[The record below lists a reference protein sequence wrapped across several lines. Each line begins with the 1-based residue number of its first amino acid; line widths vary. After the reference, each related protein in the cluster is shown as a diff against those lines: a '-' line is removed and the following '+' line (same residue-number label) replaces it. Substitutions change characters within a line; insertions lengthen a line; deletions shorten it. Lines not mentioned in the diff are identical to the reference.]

1 MEQTP
6 NYHLNKPGYEEFGDV
21 EVLNQNFAA
30 IDTELKKNA
39 DAVGER
45 VKTTELAEK
54 VKQAVKDGSLAAKD
68 LGAVSADT
76 KGKANG
82 VAGLDGNGKVPSG
95 QLPAMNY
102 EGKGAVDTHNK
113 STTAHKE
120 LFAAKQDKIK
130 GKKGKYLGFT
140 AND

>member
-21 EVLNQNFAA
+21 EVLNQNFTA

-54 VKQAVKDGSLAAKD
+54 VKESVKSGGLTAAD
-68 LGAVSADT
+68 WGAVSAKDQ
-76 KGKANG
+76 GKAGG
-82 VAGLDGNGKVPSG
+82 VASLEQQWQGAERPTARNGL
-95 QLPAMNY
+95 
-102 EGKGAVDTHNK
+102 
-113 STTAHKE
+113 
-120 LFAAKQDKIK
+120 
-130 GKKGKYLGFT
+130 
-140 AND
+140 

>member
-45 VKTTELAEK
+45 VKTTELAAE
-54 VKQAVKDGSLAAKD
+54 VKKTVKDGGLTAAD
-68 LGAVSADT
+68 LGAVSAKD
-76 KGKANG
+76 KGKAG
-82 VAGLDGNGKVPSG
+82 GIAGLGADGKVPSS
-95 QLPAMNY
+95 QLPEMDFDPSGTAADVVKKHNAA
-102 EGKGAVDTHNK
+102 GAVCEKARQADRQERAVCRLH
-113 STTAHKE
+113 
-120 LFAAKQDKIK
+120 
-130 GKKGKYLGFT
+130 GG
-140 AND
+140 

>member
-54 VKQAVKDGSLAAKD
+54 VKQTVKDGSLTAAD
-68 LGAVSADT
+68 LGAE
-76 KGKANG
+76 KAGAAAALEKKMDALGAGDVG
-82 VAGLDGNGKVPSG
+82 VCSTMGN
-95 QLPAMNY
+95 
-102 EGKGAVDTHNK
+102 
-113 STTAHKE
+113 
-120 LFAAKQDKIK
+120 
-130 GKKGKYLGFT
+130 
-140 AND
+140 

>member
-54 VKQAVKDGSLAAKD
+54 VKQTVKDGSLAPYQLIPRARPTVWQVWTGTAKC
-68 LGAVSADT
+68 
-76 KGKANG
+76 
-82 VAGLDGNGKVPSG
+82 P
-95 QLPAMNY
+95 PA
-102 EGKGAVDTHNK
+102 
-113 STTAHKE
+113 SCPR
-120 LFAAKQDKIK
+120 
-130 GKKGKYLGFT
+130 
-140 AND
+140 

>member
-54 VKQAVKDGSLAAKD
+54 VKQTVKDGSLAAKD
-68 LGAVSADT
+68 LGAVSVDT

-95 QLPAMNY
+95 QLPEMNY
-102 EGKGAVDTHNK
+102 EGKGAVDTH
-113 STTAHKE
+113 TRVQPRTLHC
-120 LFAAKQDKIK
+120 LR
-130 GKKGKYLGFT
+130 
-140 AND
+140 